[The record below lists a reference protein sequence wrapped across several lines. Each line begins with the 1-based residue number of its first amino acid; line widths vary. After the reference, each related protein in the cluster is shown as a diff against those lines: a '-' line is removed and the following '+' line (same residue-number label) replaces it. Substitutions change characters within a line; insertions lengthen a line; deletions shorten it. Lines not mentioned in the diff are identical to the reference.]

1 MDMKKLLMIL
11 ALSLPL
17 TLMAQEVKEEVKEEV
32 VVKQGCTYNA
42 EGICT
47 SCQVPH
53 LKKNKGFKIKKEIH
67 FGSDR
72 GDMKTGRMRRLNR
85 SDEHTM
91 MGKRNAMAKQK
102 KMHKKRAIRSF
113 VRIVVIGGIAYYV
126 GYHQGE
132 KHFKG
137 GMGMKRRM
145 GDKK

>member
-1 MDMKKLLMIL
+1 MRKMIMIL
-11 ALSLPL
+11 ALTLPL

-47 SCQVPH
+47 SCQAPH
-53 LKKNKGFKIKKEIH
+53 LKKNKGFKIKKEIR

-72 GDMKTGRMRRLNR
+72 DDRRGRMGMQQVNQDR
-85 SDEHTM
+85 
-91 MGKRNAMAKQK
+91 K

-137 GMGMKRRM
+137 GMGMQRRM

>member
-1 MDMKKLLMIL
+1 MKKILMIL
-11 ALSLPL
+11 ALILPL

-32 VVKQGCTYNA
+32 VVKQGCAYNT
-42 EGICT
+42 EGICI

-53 LKKNKGFKIKKEIH
+53 LNKGKHFKIKKEIR

-72 GDMKTGRMRRLNR
+72 GDMRKRMGMQRTNQDR
-85 SDEHTM
+85 
-91 MGKRNAMAKQK
+91 K

-137 GMGMKRRM
+137 GMGMQRRM